1 MDASVTSWF
10 GTSWLGDAPDLQ
22 QLARVTVRLLAAV
35 AAGAVIGAQRE
46 WSGKN
51 AGLRTHILVALG
63 CAVFVLGASEHGFD
77 DDAISRVIQGVV
89 TGVGFLGAGTI
100 LKRAAQNTI
109 KGLTTAGSIWV
120 TAAIGVAAGLGQIA
134 VTMVAVVLTWIVLSI
149 LVSVEGRIKAK
160 KTDSEA

>member
-1 MDASVTSWF
+1 MRSRRMRRDSIEREIRPQFRVGP
-10 GTSWLGDAPDLQ
+10 GT
-22 QLARVTVRLLAAV
+22 
-35 AAGAVIGAQRE
+35 IGAQRE

-77 DDAISRVIQGVV
+77 NDAVSRVIQGVV

-100 LKRAAQNTI
+100 LKRTAQNTI
-109 KGLTTAGSIWV
+109 KGLTTAGSVWV
-120 TAAIGVAAGLGQIA
+120 TAAIGIAAGLGQIA

-149 LVSVEGRIKAK
+149 LVSIENRMNPRKNDDA
-160 KTDSEA
+160 AQA